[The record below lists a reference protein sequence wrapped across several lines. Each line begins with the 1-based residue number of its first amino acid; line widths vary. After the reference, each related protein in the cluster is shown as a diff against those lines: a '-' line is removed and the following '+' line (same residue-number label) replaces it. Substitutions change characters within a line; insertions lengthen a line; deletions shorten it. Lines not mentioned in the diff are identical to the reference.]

1 MPRMKFTRF
10 KDYETKLRGDKG
22 QTLNEQHIR
31 LTRSLLLSP
40 AYMDLGKN
48 SVKLL
53 NAMKIIARGEKE
65 FNFSASLGLIYLG
78 LKKGN
83 EKSVRKA
90 ITELEEHGFIR
101 HIFFSNGGGHI
112 PNKFEFSSE
121 WAKWIK

>member
-1 MPRMKFTRF
+1 MPKIRFTKF
-10 KDYETKLRGDKG
+10 KDYETKLRGYNG

-40 AYMDLGKN
+40 AYKDLGKN
-48 SVKLL
+48 AIKLL

-65 FNFSASLGLIYLG
+65 FNFSSSLGLVYLG

-83 EKSVRKA
+83 EKSVRNA

-121 WAKWIK
+121 WTKWNK